1 MPSTRL
7 DYLFKKYFEKTAT
20 PEEAAEFMRL
30 ADKEEHAE
38 QIRALMEE
46 GWVGLGQEPPVFG
59 ADQSEAM
66 LQAVL
71 GRDATETPIV
81 PLRRMPWRRVAAAA
95 VLAGGLGW
103 GAWWWA
109 HLSTPAPL
117 PPQVAKTEKK
127 PLKEE
132 VIAGGNKAV
141 LILDNGSAV
150 TLDSARTGLLTTQGA
165 TQVVKLG
172 GGRLAYNGGAGGTAK
187 NGTAESTILYNTV
200 RTPRGGQYQVTLPD
214 GSRVWLNAATALR
227 FPTAFSGNSRTVEL
241 KGEAYFEI
249 AENKDKPFRV
259 NVGNMMVDVLGT
271 HFNVMAYDDEE
282 SIHTTLLTGAVKVEA
297 GATAK
302 LLRPGQEARLNLAT
316 KDLRIE
322 AADTDQVVAWKNGL
336 FQFDGATLEAVMRQ
350 VARWYDVEVR
360 YEGTIPKH
368 FSGLIS
374 RNASLADVLY
384 VLDKAGKTRCTLEGR
399 TVVIKPK

>member
-1 MPSTRL
+1 M
-7 DYLFKKYFEKTAT
+7 
-20 PEEAAEFMRL
+20 
-30 ADKEEHAE
+30 
-38 QIRALMEE
+38 
-46 GWVGLGQEPPVFG
+46 FG

-187 NGTAESTILYNTV
+187 NGTPESTILYNTV
-200 RTPRGGQYQVTLPD
+200 RTPRGGQYQVTRIDLVTAGVPNGTCNNGAHSALSAEPFGLTVWGWDTAVSYAFPAGMSTLPI
-214 GSRVWLNAATALR
+214 N
-227 FPTAFSGNSRTVEL
+227 TV
-241 KGEAYFEI
+241 
-249 AENKDKPFRV
+249 
-259 NVGNMMVDVLGT
+259 
-271 HFNVMAYDDEE
+271 
-282 SIHTTLLTGAVKVEA
+282 
-297 GATAK
+297 
-302 LLRPGQEARLNLAT
+302 
-316 KDLRIE
+316 
-322 AADTDQVVAWKNGL
+322 QVPPSA
-336 FQFDGATLEAVMRQ
+336 Q
-350 VARWYDVEVR
+350 
-360 YEGTIPKH
+360 
-368 FSGLIS
+368 
-374 RNASLADVLY
+374 
-384 VLDKAGKTRCTLEGR
+384 
-399 TVVIKPK
+399 